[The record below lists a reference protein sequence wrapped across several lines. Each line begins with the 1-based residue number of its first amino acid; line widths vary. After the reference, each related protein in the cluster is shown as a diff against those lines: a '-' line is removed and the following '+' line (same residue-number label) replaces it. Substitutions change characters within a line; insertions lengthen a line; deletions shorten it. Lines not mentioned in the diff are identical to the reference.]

1 MLKLTGLRKNYEN
14 EGNVVEVLRGI
25 DLEVDEGQALAVVGP
40 SGCGKSTLLHIIGTL
55 DEPSEGQVEINQRNP
70 FMLSDRELAKFR
82 NSVVGFV
89 FQDHHLLPQLSVVE
103 NVLMPSLAFSGGGS
117 QLQRAHELLKKVGLE
132 QRIQHRPAQL
142 SGGERQRVAV
152 ARALINRPS
161 LMLCDEPTGSLDSRN
176 AEAVADVLFELHRD
190 QGTVLVCVTHSGE
203 LAKRFPVRYELQE
216 GRLVQRNSGS

>member
-1 MLKLTGLRKNYEN
+1 MLKLTGLKKNYES

-55 DEPSEGQVEINQRNP
+55 DEPTEGQVEINQRNP
-70 FMLSDRELAKFR
+70 FMLSDKELAKFR

-103 NVLMPSLAFSGGGS
+103 NVLMPTLAFSSGGS

-132 QRIQHRPAQL
+132 KRIQHRPAQL

-161 LMLCDEPTGSLDSRN
+161 LLLCDEPTGSLDSKN

-190 QGTVLVCVTHSGE
+190 QKTVLICVTHSRE
-203 LAKRFPVRYELQE
+203 LADRFPVQYELRD
-216 GRLVQRNSGS
+216 GKCVQLQ